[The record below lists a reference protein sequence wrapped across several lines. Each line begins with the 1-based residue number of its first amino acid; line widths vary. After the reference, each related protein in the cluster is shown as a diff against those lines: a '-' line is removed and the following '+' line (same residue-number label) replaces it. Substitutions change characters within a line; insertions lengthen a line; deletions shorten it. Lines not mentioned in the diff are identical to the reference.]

1 MIFDRFSLKGKV
13 AIVTGAGRGIGK
25 GIALAFAEAGAD
37 LVCVARTVSQI
48 EATVTNVRSLGRKAL
63 AIRCDVQDGKQV
75 EDMVRMARREFGH
88 IDILVNNAAEG
99 TFTAA
104 MEMSESGFES
114 DLRLCLTSVFTCSKA
129 VARVMLEQKAGSII
143 NISSRESQMPSVGL
157 LAYGAAKS
165 GVNSLTKTLAWE
177 LAPHVRVNAILPG
190 CIWTEVAAQRLGPF
204 KDQIIAATPLKRLG
218 TPKDIALTALYL
230 ASSASDWVTGKLFEV
245 DGGMEFTGGIAAH
258 MPDILVIEKPTVK

>member
-1 MIFDRFSLKGKV
+1 MVKMIFDSFSLKGKV

-75 EDMVRMARREFGH
+75 EDMVRMSRQEFGH

-104 MEMSESGFES
+104 M
-114 DLRLCLTSVFTCSKA
+114 
-129 VARVMLEQKAGSII
+129 
-143 NISSRESQMPSVGL
+143 
-157 LAYGAAKS
+157 
-165 GVNSLTKTLAWE
+165 
-177 LAPHVRVNAILPG
+177 
-190 CIWTEVAAQRLGPF
+190 
-204 KDQIIAATPLKRLG
+204 
-218 TPKDIALTALYL
+218 
-230 ASSASDWVTGKLFEV
+230 
-245 DGGMEFTGGIAAH
+245 
-258 MPDILVIEKPTVK
+258 